1 MTQQDND
8 KKKKIFLIIGVGAVL
23 LLFILP
29 AKYAANSRPTAA
41 DKSSAENAPI
51 AIPDVEETDTD
62 SIPFV
67 SSSIPDSTL
76 HNDSRTPETMGLE
89 DGYRSGMADGKS
101 RLSSGKNDDKGPQK
115 SPQEQKTYTDNY
127 RRGYQEG
134 IAKSKEGEQALD
146 AKNDTRTIEEMAA
159 EASSTIQGAV
169 MD

>member
-8 KKKKIFLIIGVGAVL
+8 KKKKIFLILGVGVIL

-29 AKYAANSRPTAA
+29 AKYAASSRQAA
-41 DKSSAENAPI
+41 AMKDSANNAPI
-51 AIPDVEETDTD
+51 AVPDVEENETD

-76 HNDSRTPETMGLE
+76 HNDARTPETMGLE

-115 SPQEQKTYTDNY
+115 SLQEQRTYTDNY
-127 RRGYQEG
+127 RRGYLEG
-134 IAKSKEGEQALD
+134 IEKSKEGEEDLD
-146 AKNDTRTIEEMAA
+146 AKNDKRTIEEMAA